1 MLASDLDGEEEKD
14 RVCLENMLN
23 TIITELNM
31 RKPGNKYASIYQR
44 SNEKEVHLVIM
55 RLLSMHISPSL
66 RSNIYALMCKYVV
79 VLKTLL
85 LISQVY

>member
-31 RKPGNKYASIYQR
+31 RKPGNKYATIYQR

-55 RLLSMHISPSL
+55 RLLSMHTPPSL
-66 RSNIYALMCKYVV
+66 RSNISILMSKYVPI
-79 VLKTLL
+79 LKTLL
-85 LISQVY
+85 PITQVY